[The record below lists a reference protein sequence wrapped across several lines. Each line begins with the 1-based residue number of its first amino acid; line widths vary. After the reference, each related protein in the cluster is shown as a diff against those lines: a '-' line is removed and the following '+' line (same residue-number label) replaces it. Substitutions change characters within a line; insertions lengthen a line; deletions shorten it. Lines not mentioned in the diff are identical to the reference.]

1 MRKKLQQ
8 ALQSTQYGPSSEIQ
22 KAFGRTN
29 EDQNAGFS
37 MTNKLEAAQNSQNDD
52 NMKQQQD
59 IWARELRRS
68 DERAE
73 KFKNEIDQLM

>member
-1 MRKKLQQ
+1 
-8 ALQSTQYGPSSEIQ
+8 
-22 KAFGRTN
+22 
-29 EDQNAGFS
+29 

-59 IWARELRRS
+59 IWAQELRRS

-73 KFKNEIDQLM
+73 KFKNEIDQLMLSKRGLEADNQDLKNRV

>member
-1 MRKKLQQ
+1 
-8 ALQSTQYGPSSEIQ
+8 
-22 KAFGRTN
+22 
-29 EDQNAGFS
+29 

-68 DERAE
+68 DESAE

>member
-1 MRKKLQQ
+1 
-8 ALQSTQYGPSSEIQ
+8 
-22 KAFGRTN
+22 
-29 EDQNAGFS
+29 

-59 IWARELRRS
+59 IWAQELRRS